1 MEKDNSLLII
11 EESDN
16 DTKAQE
22 ENSAGKLKLALATK
36 KLKEEFFKENEINKT
51 TKIINDDFEN
61 EIDQS
66 LLEMEQ
72 TAGLAYETESDDDGR
87 AASSNGNFSKRRTTS
102 SSTSDSDDDDNTIS
116 AKNSKLIESSVLQ
129 RKLYDEYQQIP
140 SMMFQFYGRRRL
152 SECKEESESDDEVEA
167 PLTKPVIVIT
177 NGSEVKAPKQR
188 FTVTKATEEQTVE
201 TSFKQPVSIL
211 KKTPSPPSNQKNLLT
226 HSPKKIRYEASALK
240 DVSPQKNSQTIHFP
254 CSSSATERA
263 NVKSFFSPQGFLQP
277 HLDRRYFDT
286 SLVEIRTSQTLTNSS
301 KSLDDKGSRQLDDNV
316 WIKRH
321 EPKSADDKISV
332 SSDSISGSS
341 RNVGGSVSWIV
352 YVASSILLKKT
363 QFLMTTIASTKSS
376 FVCHRLTFS

>member
-211 KKTPSPPSNQKNLLT
+211 KKDSVAAIESKESSHSFAEEDSLRGFGFEGCVAAEKLANDPLSLLIERCREGQCEIFLFTSGIPSAPFRSSLL
-226 HSPKKIRYEASALK
+226 RY
-240 DVSPQKNSQTIHFP
+240 
-254 CSSSATERA
+254 
-263 NVKSFFSPQGFLQP
+263 
-277 HLDRRYFDT
+277 
-286 SLVEIRTSQTLTNSS
+286 
-301 KSLDDKGSRQLDDNV
+301 
-316 WIKRH
+316 
-321 EPKSADDKISV
+321 
-332 SSDSISGSS
+332 
-341 RNVGGSVSWIV
+341 
-352 YVASSILLKKT
+352 
-363 QFLMTTIASTKSS
+363 IA
-376 FVCHRLTFS
+376 R